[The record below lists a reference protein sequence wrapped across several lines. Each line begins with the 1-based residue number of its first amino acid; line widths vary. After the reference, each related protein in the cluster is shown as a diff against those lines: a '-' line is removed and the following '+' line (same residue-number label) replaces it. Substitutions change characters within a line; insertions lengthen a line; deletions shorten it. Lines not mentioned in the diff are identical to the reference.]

1 MYNRVLTFTGAKNID
16 DGVAFVRDNAVP
28 ILQEQKGYRG
38 VTASA
43 DRDGGVLGVLSMW
56 ETEADRDASFGPLAE
71 LRQQGLDVVGGELTV
86 ESFEQLVEEM
96 ASPPT
101 VGSALMVTR
110 ISMDPAKIDENLG
123 FFKSEVVP
131 RITAAPGFLALRNMM
146 DRKTGR
152 GLVGS
157 AWADQGAMKNAA
169 AQGQARRDEGRARGV
184 NFDEDSYR
192 ESVVVDMR

>member
-1 MYNRVLTFTGAKNID
+1 MHNRVLTFTGAKNID

-28 ILQEQKGYRG
+28 VLQKQRGYRG
-38 VTASA
+38 TTASA
-43 DRDGGVLGVLSMW
+43 DRDGEVLGILSLW

-110 ISMDPAKIDENLG
+110 ISMDPAKVDENLG
-123 FFKSEVVP
+123 FFKSEVLP
-131 RITAAPGFLALRNMM
+131 RISAAPGFLALRNMM

-157 AWADQGAMKNAA
+157 AWADQEAMKNAA

-184 NFDEDSYR
+184 SFDGDSYR
-192 ESVVVDMR
+192 EIVFADVR